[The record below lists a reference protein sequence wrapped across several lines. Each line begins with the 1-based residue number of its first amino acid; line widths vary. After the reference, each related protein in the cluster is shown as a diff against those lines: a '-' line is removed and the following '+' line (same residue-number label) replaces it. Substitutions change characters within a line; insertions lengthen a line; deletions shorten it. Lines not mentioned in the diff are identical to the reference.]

1 MNRLNIYSDPTKI
14 QPRSVNTLSIIATLT
29 TQDWNFNSFKE
40 ILVIFLAIFGDSR
53 WKASIWGWDE
63 VMEAL
68 AISRSLRIEKSKVRE
83 ALPHLFLRRA
93 C

>member
-40 ILVIFLAIFGDSR
+40 ILVIFWRYLAIFAEKDR
-53 WKASIWGWDE
+53 FE

-68 AISRSLRIEKSKVRE
+68 AISRSLRIEKSKVR
-83 ALPHLFLRRA
+83 
-93 C
+93 